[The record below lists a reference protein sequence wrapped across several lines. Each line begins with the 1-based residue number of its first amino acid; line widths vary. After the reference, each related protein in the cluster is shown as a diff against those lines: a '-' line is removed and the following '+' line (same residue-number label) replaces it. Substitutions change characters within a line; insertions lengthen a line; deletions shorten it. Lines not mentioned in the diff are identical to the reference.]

1 MTTVDDKISS
11 YIVPLVELSVHDQE
25 GNAVATLVGSAFYIG
40 HNGHLLTAAH
50 VLKPSRQRVAAL
62 VVRDGRW
69 VAIDISASEAHPDHD
84 VAVLSTQDP
93 VSSFFVPLAQPH
105 FGSAPYFQFSYPE
118 DVAYELV
125 VAGRRA
131 FRPDLIYNE
140 GHVRRR
146 MTAIPIPGLRGQH
159 LYELSE
165 VAGPGSSG
173 SPIVL
178 QPLLHLGGGPYWHV
192 IGVYIGER
200 FAQTEGR
207 ISFAGYASRIDA
219 LVEWRPELLRGRT
232 IFEL

>member
-1 MTTVDDKISS
+1 MAAVDDKISR
-11 YIVPLVELSVHDQE
+11 YIVPLVELSLHDQE
-25 GNAVATLVGSAFYIG
+25 GDAVATLVGSAFYIG
-40 HNGHLLTAAH
+40 HDGHLLTAAH
-50 VLKPSRQRVAAL
+50 VLKPPRQRTAAL
-62 VVRDGRW
+62 VARDGRW
-69 VAIDISASEAHPDHD
+69 VAIDIIANEAHPDHD

-105 FGSAPYFQFSYPE
+105 FGGAPYFQFSYPE

-146 MTAIPIPGLRGQH
+146 RTAIPIPRLRGQH

-165 VAGPGSSG
+165 LAGPGSSG

-178 QPLLHLGGGPYWHV
+178 KPLGGDPSWHV
-192 IGVYIGER
+192 IGVYIGEHL
-200 FAQTEGR
+200 AHAEGR

-219 LVEWRPELLRGRT
+219 LVEWRPKLLRGRT